1 MTTRSTDVTT
11 RVRPA
16 PARRPLTRAV
26 VEERVLGVLR
36 WVAIAFFL
44 VATLFPF
51 FYMLMLSVRSIER
64 VARDP
69 GAIVPPIAD
78 LTLDAYP
85 EVLRSVGEGGQGFTA
100 FIANSAIVAIF
111 SVVVAI
117 GFAVPAAYAIS
128 RIEFGGRRT
137 ISVLF
142 LSIYLFPAILL
153 AIPLFVLFSR
163 LGLRGE
169 LIGLFI
175 VYAATAIPI
184 TIHMLR
190 SYFETIPESLEEAAQ
205 VEGLGRLG
213 VIRHVTLPLAMPAVM
228 STALFIFMIAWNEFL
243 FALLFLVERRDRW
256 TVSLGLSQ
264 LAGSIEVPT
273 TVLMAGSVILTLPI
287 VILFFATERF
297 LVGGLTAGAEK
308 G

>member
-1 MTTRSTDVTT
+1 VTPS
-11 RVRPA
+11 VRPSGA
-16 PARRPLTRAV
+16 PPRLTRTV

-44 VATLFPF
+44 IATIFPF
-51 FYMLMLSVRSIER
+51 LYMVMLSTRTLER

-69 GAIVPPIAD
+69 AVLIPPLEQ

-85 EVLRSVGEGGQGFTA
+85 EVLRSVSEGGQGFVI
-100 FIANSAIVAIF
+100 FIVNSAIVAIA
-111 SVVVAI
+111 SVVISI
-117 GFAVPAAYAIS
+117 GLAVPGAYAIT
-128 RIEFGGRRT
+128 RLRFAGRRSM
-137 ISVLF
+137 SVLF

-153 AIPLFVLFSR
+153 AIPLFVLFSQ
-163 LGLRGE
+163 LGLRGN
-169 LIGLFI
+169 LVGLLL
-175 VYAATAIPI
+175 VYGATAIPI

-205 VEGLGRLG
+205 VEGCGRLG
-213 VIRHVTLPLAMPAVM
+213 VIRHITLPLATPAIL
-228 STALFIFMIAWNEFL
+228 STSLFVFMVAWNEFL
-243 FALLFLVERRDRW
+243 FALLFLVDRRERW
-256 TVSLGLSQ
+256 TISLGLSQ

-273 TVLMAGSVILTLPI
+273 TVLMAGAVILTLPI